1 MKNSINEIISKTINS
16 SNIPKEMGNRIIQT
30 TNNLYKKNEKK
41 LEKKYYNKY
50 YKMVAGLC
58 ASIILTTGIVFSK
71 DINNYIK
78 KIFNLNEH
86 GIGAEQIESA
96 ISEDY
101 LQYNQSEYIKSKDI
115 AYKLEYSLLND
126 INMIFSIDFITDFK
140 IDEFNDISISGLRIK
155 DENGNQ
161 IYIDSEDEKI
171 WTKNLA
177 TSMRLNKIEKVHD
190 NEIKTS
196 VVLVSPSF
204 PNMDEVFIS
213 FDKIILYTI
222 INGEV
227 TTKEVDGNYNLNL
240 KIQDKFKNRKISNY
254 SVKNLTNDVNLSL
267 EKVILTNTGLGITFN
282 CTNFDCMGYD
292 FEILDNNYNK
302 LYSNKNDI
310 NCIGTSNR
318 YFAWIDIKD
327 EFRNIS
333 SFILKVNN
341 LDGQVTTFIL
351 NKV

>member
-1 MKNSINEIISKTINS
+1 MKNSINKIISKTINS
-16 SNIPKEMGNRIIQT
+16 NNIPKEMGNLIIET
-30 TNNLYKKNEKK
+30 TNNLYEKNEKYS
-41 LEKKYYNKY
+41 EKIYYNKY
-50 YKMVAGLC
+50 YKIVVGLC

-78 KIFNLNEH
+78 KIFNLDEN
-86 GIGAEQIESA
+86 GIGAKQIESA
-96 ISEDY
+96 ISENY
-101 LQYNQSEYIKSKDI
+101 LQFNKKDYIKSKDI
-115 AYKLEYSLLND
+115 SYKLEYSLLND
-126 INMIFSIDFITDFK
+126 INMIFSINFITDFK
-140 IDEFNDISISGLRIK
+140 IDEFDNISISGLKIK
-155 DENGNQ
+155 DKNGNQ

-177 TSMRLNKIEKVHD
+177 TSMRFNKIEKIND
-190 NEIKTS
+190 NEIKAS

-204 PNMDEVFIS
+204 PDIEEVFIN
-213 FDKIILYTI
+213 FDKITLYTI

-227 TTKEVDGNYNLNL
+227 TTKEVEGNYNLNL
-240 KIQDKFKNRKISNY
+240 KVEDKFNNRKVFNY
-254 SVKNLTNDVNLSL
+254 SFSNLTEDDNLSL

-310 NCIGTSNR
+310 NCIGNSTR
-318 YFAWIDIKD
+318 YFTWIDIGDEVKD
-327 EFRNIS
+327 LS
-333 SFILKVNN
+333 SFILKVIN
-341 LDGQVTTFIL
+341 LDGRITTFIL

>member
-16 SNIPKEMGNRIIQT
+16 NNIPKEMGNIIIEN
-30 TNNLYKKNEKK
+30 TNNLYKENDKES
-41 LEKKYYNKY
+41 EKKYYNKY
-50 YKMVAGLC
+50 YKIVAGLC

-78 KIFNLNEH
+78 KIFNLHEH

-96 ISEDY
+96 ISENY
-101 LQYNQSEYIKSKDI
+101 LQYNKEDYIKSRDI

-126 INMIFSIDFITDFK
+126 INMIFSLDFITDFK
-140 IDEFNDISISGLRIK
+140 IDEFNNISISGLKIK

-171 WTKNLA
+171 WTKNIA
-177 TSMRLNKIEKVHD
+177 TSMRFNKIEKIKD
-190 NEIKTS
+190 NEIKTA

-204 PNMDEVFIS
+204 PNMEEVFIS
-213 FDKIILYTI
+213 FDKITLYTI

-227 TTKEVDGNYNLNL
+227 TTKEVEGNYNLNL
-240 KIQDKFKNRKISNY
+240 KIEDKFSNRKVTNY
-254 SVKNLTNDVNLSL
+254 SFKNLTKDANLSL

-282 CTNFDCMGYD
+282 CKDFNCMGYD

-310 NCIGTSNR
+310 NCIGNLNR
-318 YFAWIDIKD
+318 YFAWIDIRDEVKD
-327 EFRNIS
+327 LS
-333 SFILKVNN
+333 SFILKVIN

-351 NKV
+351 NKI